1 MSIYNYMESHTRF
14 SFVKGD
20 LLLLHLDKGEP
31 FHLLVIHVIR
41 EREIFYC
48 WDINAEV
55 YRVISKHPML
65 HLLCPQF
72 DPDFPS
78 DLDWSNEWVLGLY
91 LRKFDLAGDTDDF

>member
-1 MSIYNYMESHTRF
+1 MESHTRF

-65 HLLCPQF
+65 HMLCPQF